1 MIRTSIPESIKQSI
15 LLRSKRRCPLCF
27 IAGKTEPQEGSIA
40 HIDRDL
46 KDEPDN
52 LVYLC
57 SEHHQQFDQG
67 SAISISD
74 LKKARASLYSAMKL
88 EEFTTDSRPGGWQAY
103 EKLIVDLV
111 RSAMFERL
119 GDFFTLLTNSLVSGS
134 SGVSHQVDLEIR
146 FNIAGINYLTIFDI
160 KHRRSKLGAED
171 ILLFAAKADD
181 VGADK
186 RVIVSSSGFSSTAL
200 QLGRAKGLTL
210 FHVPENS
217 TKLEHEVVDE

>member
-1 MIRTSIPESIKQSI
+1 MV
-15 LLRSKRRCPLCF
+15 
-27 IAGKTEPQEGSIA
+27 GKIDPQEGSIA
-40 HIDRDL
+40 HIDRHR
-46 KDEPDN
+46 KNEPDN

-57 SEHHQQFDQG
+57 AEHHRQFDQG

-74 LKKARASLYSAMKL
+74 LKKARASLYSAMEL
-88 EEFTTDSRPGGWQAY
+88 EEFTSDSRPRRWQAY

-119 GDFFTLLTNSLVSGS
+119 GDFFTLLTNSLVSGR
-134 SGVSHQVDLEIR
+134 SGVSYQVDLEVR

-160 KHRRSKLGAED
+160 KHRRGKLGAED
-171 ILLFAAKADD
+171 ILQFSAKTDD

-186 RVIVSSSGFSSTAL
+186 GVIVSSSGFSSAAL

-210 FHVPENS
+210 FHVSENS
-217 TKLEHEVVDE
+217 AKLEPEVLDG